1 MYMNELKIPRER
13 VAILIGK
20 KGADKKKLEKK
31 TNTKINVGK
40 EGDVE
45 VSAEDNFD
53 VFLTCNIIK
62 AIARGFNPDIALTLL
77 DEENCLEI
85 INIIEEIGKSKK
97 KLIRMKSRVIGTK
110 GKAKHNIE
118 RLTNTKISIYGKTVS
133 IIGDIEDVSIAR
145 EGIESLLKGAPHGN
159 AYRLIERKL
168 SLKKTL

>member
-1 MYMNELKIPRER
+1 MNELKIPRER

-110 GKAKHNIE
+110 GKAKHLIE
-118 RLTNTKISIYGKTVS
+118 KITNTNISIYGKTIA
-133 IIGDIEDVSIAR
+133 IIGRIDYVLIAKQAVLK
-145 EGIESLLKGAPHGN
+145 LLQGSRHGN
-159 AYRLIERKL
+159 VYKFIEFQKN
-168 SLKKTL
+168 KFK